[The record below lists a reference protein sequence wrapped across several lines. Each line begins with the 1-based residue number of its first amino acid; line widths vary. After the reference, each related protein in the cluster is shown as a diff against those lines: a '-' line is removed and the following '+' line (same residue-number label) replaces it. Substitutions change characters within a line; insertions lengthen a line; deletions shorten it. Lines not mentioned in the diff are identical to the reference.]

1 MVGTVVGEYCCRL
14 GANTIAKLARNTID
28 LFWKNAKAAYLADI
42 GATTTICIVKKQG
55 FASVD
60 TLIQK
65 ALELELNKRVPLA
78 IVESEV
84 PATEAE
90 PEPTPAVTTVKRWKL
105 AVDDS
110 NVSNYDNLSQF
121 RYAIDTEAL
130 ATIFAEDLKV
140 KEAIK
145 AVDTAI
151 KEAIVKAGV
160 DGAKEVTVEVLT
172 GNLNISEITVLER
185 YYRDADWTVTI
196 EETEAGI
203 KKFKLN

>member
-28 LFWKNAKAAYLADI
+28 LFWKNAKAAYLVQI

-60 TLIQK
+60 ALIQK
-65 ALELELNKRVPLA
+65 AIELELNKRVPLA

-105 AVDDS
+105 AVDDG

-130 ATIFAEDLKV
+130 ATIFTEDLKV
-140 KEAIK
+140 KEAIV
-145 AVDTAI
+145 AVDAAI

-172 GNLNISEITVLER
+172 GNLNVSEITVLER

-203 KKFKLN
+203 KKFKLS